1 MTGGILRPCRIHLG
15 QERPHRARGDAVVL
29 AHRRT
34 ERIDGFC
41 VHEEVQGS
49 SAGTVAHCLLHPLRP
64 QRIGADGPSRDDH
77 GHVPR
82 GVAEHVDQSIDS
94 FSAHTLG
101 IQGQRRQT
109 VDGLQVPDKVANQA
123 RSYGSQWR
131 VVVGE
136 DLQADREQRRGVLER
151 NGGDGSAPRGVG
163 LVLAQLKAYRVFRAV
178 CEVGGMVGQDRHL
191 VEMVMSGREWSAAE
205 LAGQPSRAD
214 SADVPEGVLGV
225 GDGEDRSVG
234 EWVAAEVHDGPIP
247 PGGDAGGSA
256 NRLIA
261 GPGRMV
267 VRSSPASG

>member
-1 MTGGILRPCRIHLG
+1 M
-15 QERPHRARGDAVVL
+15 
-29 AHRRT
+29 
-34 ERIDGFC
+34 
-41 VHEEVQGS
+41 
-49 SAGTVAHCLLHPLRP
+49 
-64 QRIGADGPSRDDH
+64 
-77 GHVPR
+77 PR

-214 SADVPEGVLGV
+214 SADVPEGFSEWGTVRIVL
-225 GDGEDRSVG
+225 
-234 EWVAAEVHDGPIP
+234 W
-247 PGGDAGGSA
+247 
-256 NRLIA
+256 
-261 GPGRMV
+261 
-267 VRSSPASG
+267 ASGLLLRFMTVQFLLAETLAGRRTD